1 LTSDKKESSAVEG
14 TALAV
19 LEGMNISDSALVNGL
34 EFNNHTKIREFEDDE
49 EKDFIKWGF
58 ERSNYDYYVIESTN
72 VFFKNV
78 LEDINII
85 KKILFTL
92 RLYKNGDVFIRD
104 IYFKPNK
111 TREIQMRVYGAIL
124 PHIFELYI
132 LNDTDVHQLKELFNK
147 IQKIDFN
154 NELSLRVAFD
164 RFNKCYEDYRFDDK
178 LIDLCISFEALYLKN
193 EPSKSEAAKG
203 EIIGLA
209 CSMLIGENQDQ
220 RKKIQENIMKAYNIR
235 NHIVHGKHEDMEK
248 NYELVQE
255 FEKYLRSSILKII
268 S

>member
-1 LTSDKKESSAVEG
+1 LASNKKEPLAVEG

-19 LEGMNISDSALVNGL
+19 LEGMKISDSALVNGL
-34 EFNNHTKIREFEDDE
+34 EFNNYTKIREFGDDE

-58 ERSNYDYYVIESTN
+58 KRLNYDYYVIESTN
-72 VFFKNV
+72 IFLKNII
-78 LEDINII
+78 EDINII
-85 KKILFTL
+85 KKMLFTL
-92 RLYKNGDVFIRD
+92 RLYKNGDIFIKD

-111 TREIQMRVYGAIL
+111 TRKIQVRVYGTPRPTI
-124 PHIFELYI
+124 IKLYV
-132 LNDTDVHQLKELFNK
+132 LNDTDIYQLKELFNK
-147 IQKIDFN
+147 MQKIDFN
-154 NELSLRVAFD
+154 KELSLRVVFD
-164 RFNKCYEDYRFDDK
+164 RFNRCCEYYRFDDK

-193 EPSKSEAAKG
+193 ESSKSEAAKG

-220 RKKIQENIMKAYNIR
+220 REKIQRNIMKAYKIR
-235 NHIVHGKHEDMEK
+235 NHIVHGKCVDMEI

-255 FEKYLRSSILKII
+255 FETYLRSSILKII